1 MCTGKQVQWRACR
14 GKLCVREILGT
25 GVQKSGVRGEGREVD
40 AQFLSA
46 LAISVAEELDMELL
60 DLLIL

>member
-1 MCTGKQVQWRACR
+1 MK
-14 GKLCVREILGT
+14 
-25 GVQKSGVRGEGREVD
+25 KSGVRGQEQEVD

-46 LAISVAEELDMELL
+46 LAISATEKLDMGLL

>member
-1 MCTGKQVQWRACR
+1 MLEFGD
-14 GKLCVREILGT
+14 
-25 GVQKSGVRGEGREVD
+25 GVKKSGVRGQGQEVN

-46 LAISVAEELDMELL
+46 LAISATEKLDMELL

>member
-1 MCTGKQVQWRACR
+1 M
-14 GKLCVREILGT
+14 
-25 GVQKSGVRGEGREVD
+25 QKSEVRGEGQEVD

-46 LAISVAEELDMELL
+46 LAISAAEELDMELL